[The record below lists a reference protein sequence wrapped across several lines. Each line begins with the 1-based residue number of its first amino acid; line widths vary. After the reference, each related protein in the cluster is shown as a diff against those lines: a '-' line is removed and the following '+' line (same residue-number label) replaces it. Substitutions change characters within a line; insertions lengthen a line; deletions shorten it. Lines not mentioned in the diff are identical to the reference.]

1 MLGPGAVPP
10 SVLLASAQEALLLTV
25 AVSLPVV
32 AVAAAVGLVVA
43 ALQAATQVQDAT
55 TAHLPRIVA
64 VGGALVL
71 VGPWIGAQV
80 AAFAERIF
88 MLVH

>member
-1 MLGPGAVPP
+1 
-10 SVLLASAQEALLLTV
+10 
-25 AVSLPVV
+25 
-32 AVAAAVGLVVA
+32 
-43 ALQAATQVQDAT
+43 
-55 TAHLPRIVA
+55 
-64 VGGALVL
+64 VGGTLVL